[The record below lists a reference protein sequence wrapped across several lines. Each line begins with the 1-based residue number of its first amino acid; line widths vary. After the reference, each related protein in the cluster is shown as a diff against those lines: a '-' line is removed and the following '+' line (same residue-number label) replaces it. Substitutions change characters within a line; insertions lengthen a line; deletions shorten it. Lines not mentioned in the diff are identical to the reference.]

1 MSVRVNRL
9 PHNELREQLARSGEN
24 AEFFAADLAAQPEL
38 LAAAAELLK
47 KRNGEVASIQS
58 DLEAPATSAKKK
70 SKKASKAVLDELLG
84 GLKDGGTTTALGS
97 ALRKECKAAVRLA
110 KHMQGDK
117 RGQVSGKAFYTI
129 VPCVSRLCA
138 CCLSTVCG
146 SASRCLCACCA
157 SVCRVCGSRSSRVCV
172 CASERVLGWQAT
184 RLAVKKTVIKTT
196 WYYIY

>member
-1 MSVRVNRL
+1 MIMTRDAYGKLGSFNTRREGSGSPPSFGRL
-9 PHNELREQLARSGEN
+9 RCA
-24 AEFFAADLAAQPEL
+24 
-38 LAAAAELLK
+38 
-47 KRNGEVASIQS
+47 
-58 DLEAPATSAKKK
+58 
-70 SKKASKAVLDELLG
+70 ASKAVLDELLG

-97 ALRKECKAAVRLA
+97 ASRKECKAAVRLA

-184 RLAVKKTVIKTT
+184 RLAVKKTVIKCHHIAFTK
-196 WYYIY
+196 IKF

>member
-9 PHNELREQLARSGEN
+9 PHNELREQLARSGQN
-24 AEFFAADLAAQPEL
+24 AESFAADLAAQPEL

-97 ALRKECKAAVRLA
+97 ASRKECKAAVRLA

-146 SASRCLCACCA
+146 SAMAGLNDGRQPTYHGRGYRPLVSGAIM
-157 SVCRVCGSRSSRVCV
+157 GSK
-172 CASERVLGWQAT
+172 ERFLF
-184 RLAVKKTVIKTT
+184 LAHH
-196 WYYIY
+196 

>member
-1 MSVRVNRL
+1 M
-9 PHNELREQLARSGEN
+9 
-24 AEFFAADLAAQPEL
+24 
-38 LAAAAELLK
+38 
-47 KRNGEVASIQS
+47 ASIQS

-84 GLKDGGTTTALGS
+84 GLKDGGTTTASGS
-97 ALRKECKAAVRLA
+97 ASRKECKAAVRLA

-146 SASRCLCACCA
+146 SAYREPLNAVCARAVRACAACVGAAPRACA
-157 SVCRVCGSRSSRVCV
+157 SARLNGF
-172 CASERVLGWQAT
+172 LGG
-184 RLAVKKTVIKTT
+184 RPRD
-196 WYYIY
+196 

>member
-1 MSVRVNRL
+1 M
-9 PHNELREQLARSGEN
+9 
-24 AEFFAADLAAQPEL
+24 
-38 LAAAAELLK
+38 
-47 KRNGEVASIQS
+47 ASIQS

-97 ALRKECKAAVRLA
+97 ASRKECKAAVRLA

-146 SASRCLCACCA
+146 SASPRAA
-157 SVCRVCGSRSSRVCV
+157 V
-172 CASERVLGWQAT
+172 CAR
-184 RLAVKKTVIKTT
+184 AV
-196 WYYIY
+196 

>member
-9 PHNELREQLARSGEN
+9 PHNELREQLARSGQN
-24 AEFFAADLAAQPEL
+24 AESFAADLAAQPEL

-97 ALRKECKAAVRLA
+97 ASRKECKAAVRLA

-138 CCLSTVCG
+138 CCLSTRCVGPRAAVC
-146 SASRCLCACCA
+146 ARAVRACAACVGAAPRACA
-157 SVCRVCGSRSSRVCV
+157 SARLNGF
-172 CASERVLGWQAT
+172 LGG
-184 RLAVKKTVIKTT
+184 RPRD
-196 WYYIY
+196 